1 MSKHFNNYR
10 TPSVMSSGFYDIKK
24 EGQLL
29 LGMQNSNICMF
40 FLIKRVDFTYKL
52 KVIIL
57 LIKIIFFSTF
67 ILDFRSTYQ
76 YIFLRIFLFH
86 SMNVYILIY
95 TIFFNIR
102 VVIEVFFRYIVSLRY
117 STKQFFKKHKHHAL

>member
-1 MSKHFNNYR
+1 MSKHFNNNR
-10 TPSVMSSGFYDIKK
+10 TPSVMSSGFYDMKK

-29 LGMQNSNICMF
+29 LGMQNSNTDV
-40 FLIKRVDFTYKL
+40 FLIKRVDFTYKS

-76 YIFLRIFLFH
+76 YIFLRIFPFH
-86 SMNVYILIY
+86 SMNLHILIY
-95 TIFFNIR
+95 TIFF
-102 VVIEVFFRYIVSLRY
+102 
-117 STKQFFKKHKHHAL
+117 KHKSCN